1 MSTATPSSPPPP
13 PTAPAPP
20 PPAAAA
26 PSARSAAAPV
36 EGASIEALRRI
47 KQAEAEWEL
56 KLRAA
61 RGESQAAIEALR
73 QEAENAVK
81 SAQSL
86 ADGVR
91 ANAVLQAKQEAEREA
106 TEILRAGT
114 KAADAAA
121 LGAGKSPA
129 DKKDEILA
137 AVLAGFL

>member
-1 MSTATPSSPPPP
+1 MSNATPPPP
-13 PTAPAPP
+13 PPPIAPPASPPPAPP
-20 PPAAAA
+20 PTDAPA
-26 PSARSAAAPV
+26 
-36 EGASIEALRRI
+36 EGSVEALRRV

-61 RGESQAAIEALR
+61 RGQSQAALELLR
-73 QEAENAVK
+73 TESEHAVK
-81 SAQSL
+81 SAQVL

-91 ANAVLQAKQEAEREA
+91 ANAVLQAKQDAERAA
-106 TEILRAGT
+106 TEILKTGT

-121 LGAGKSPA
+121 RGDGKDPA